1 MKKLILIFLIL
12 TSFVSFG
19 QTPGKIIRVPNAT
32 TAFGEPVSKSNLIID
47 SNTGKVYNVLLSL
60 ASTLTITTCTLN
72 TDIVELTSNMTIS
85 GGMYTPTLTNTT
97 NISSN
102 SLYYATYSRVGNI
115 VHVSV
120 NGNIAPTITTTS
132 VLTISLPVTA
142 NATANY
148 GSIMGMGVVDG
159 PVSPTANVYYAST
172 STVRMFVNLTMGST
186 YNFNCQFDY
195 VCQ

>member
-97 NISSN
+97 NITTSS
-102 SLYYATYSRVGNI
+102 LGGATYSRVGNI
-115 VHVSV
+115 VHVSIY
-120 NGNIAPTITTTS
+120 GNIQPTLAVTS
-132 VLTISLPVTA
+132 VLKFTLPIT
-142 NATANY
+142 TSS
-148 GSIMGMGVVDG
+148 SILSGQGIVNFSGGTTYMPGRVD
-159 PVSPTANVYYAST
+159 TAST
-172 STVRMFVNLTMGST
+172 TTATLTFPGTVASGSFT
-186 YNFNCQFDY
+186 LSFDY
-195 VCQ
+195 VIL